1 MMGVGLLMFL
11 LVDSLFLRKQLNQ
24 HLFFGYFVPN
34 LTNVISN
41 FRVICM
47 LINKNPYNQIKKKR
61 KSYLNGE
68 ERKLTRE
75 RKNSR
80 ESSREGREKLSK
92 KEGRTR

>member
-1 MMGVGLLMFL
+1 MMGVGLRMFL

-24 HLFFGYFVPN
+24 HLFFGHFVPN

-47 LINKNPYNQIKKKR
+47 LINENPYNQIKKKR

-68 ERKLTRE
+68 ERRREKANE
-75 RKNSR
+75 RK
-80 ESSREGREKLSK
+80 K
-92 KEGRTR
+92 K

>member
-24 HLFFGYFVPN
+24 HLFVGHFVPN

-61 KSYLNGE
+61 KSYLNEE
-68 ERKLTRE
+68 ERRREKANE
-75 RKNSR
+75 RK
-80 ESSREGREKLSK
+80 K
-92 KEGRTR
+92 K

>member
-24 HLFFGYFVPN
+24 HLFFGHFVPN

-47 LINKNPYNQIKKKR
+47 LINENPYNQIKKKR

-68 ERKLTRE
+68 ERRREKANE
-75 RKNSR
+75 RK
-80 ESSREGREKLSK
+80 K
-92 KEGRTR
+92 K

>member
-24 HLFFGYFVPN
+24 HLFFGHFVPN

-41 FRVICM
+41 FRVICV

-68 ERKLTRE
+68 ERRREKANE
-75 RKNSR
+75 RK
-80 ESSREGREKLSK
+80 K
-92 KEGRTR
+92 K

>member
-24 HLFFGYFVPN
+24 HLFFGHFVPN

-68 ERKLTRE
+68 ERRREKVNE
-75 RKNSR
+75 RK
-80 ESSREGREKLSK
+80 K
-92 KEGRTR
+92 K

>member
-24 HLFFGYFVPN
+24 HLFFGHFVHN

-41 FRVICM
+41 FRVICV

-68 ERKLTRE
+68 ERRREKANE
-75 RKNSR
+75 RK
-80 ESSREGREKLSK
+80 K
-92 KEGRTR
+92 K

>member
-1 MMGVGLLMFL
+1 MFL

-24 HLFFGYFVPN
+24 HLFFGHFVPN

-47 LINKNPYNQIKKKR
+47 LINENPYNQIKKKR

-68 ERKLTRE
+68 ERRREKANE
-75 RKNSR
+75 RK
-80 ESSREGREKLSK
+80 K
-92 KEGRTR
+92 K

>member
-24 HLFFGYFVPN
+24 HLFFGHFVPN

-68 ERKLTRE
+68 ERR
-75 RKNSR
+75 
-80 ESSREGREKLSK
+80 REKANERNK
-92 KEGRTR
+92 K

>member
-1 MMGVGLLMFL
+1 MFL

-24 HLFFGYFVPN
+24 HVFSGHFVPN

-68 ERKLTRE
+68 ERRREKANE
-75 RKNSR
+75 RK
-80 ESSREGREKLSK
+80 K
-92 KEGRTR
+92 K

>member
-1 MMGVGLLMFL
+1 MFL

-24 HLFFGYFVPN
+24 HLFFGHFVPN

-68 ERKLTRE
+68 ERRREKANE
-75 RKNSR
+75 RK
-80 ESSREGREKLSK
+80 K
-92 KEGRTR
+92 K

>member
-24 HLFFGYFVPN
+24 HLFFGHFVPN

-68 ERKLTRE
+68 ERRREKANE
-75 RKNSR
+75 RK
-80 ESSREGREKLSK
+80 K
-92 KEGRTR
+92 K

>member
-24 HLFFGYFVPN
+24 HLFFGHFVPN

-47 LINKNPYNQIKKKR
+47 LINKNPYNQIKKEEEILFERRREKA
-61 KSYLNGE
+61 N
-68 ERKLTRE
+68 ERK
-75 RKNSR
+75 
-80 ESSREGREKLSK
+80 K
-92 KEGRTR
+92 KQ

>member
-1 MMGVGLLMFL
+1 MMGVGLLMVL

-24 HLFFGYFVPN
+24 HLFFGHFVPN

-68 ERKLTRE
+68 ERRREKANE
-75 RKNSR
+75 RK
-80 ESSREGREKLSK
+80 K
-92 KEGRTR
+92 K

>member
-1 MMGVGLLMFL
+1 MFL

-68 ERKLTRE
+68 ERRREKANE
-75 RKNSR
+75 RK
-80 ESSREGREKLSK
+80 K
-92 KEGRTR
+92 K

>member
-1 MMGVGLLMFL
+1 MMGVVLLMFL

-24 HLFFGYFVPN
+24 HLFFGHFVPN

-68 ERKLTRE
+68 GRRREKANERK
-75 RKNSR
+75 
-80 ESSREGREKLSK
+80 K
-92 KEGRTR
+92 K

>member
-11 LVDSLFLRKQLNQ
+11 HVDSLFLRKQLNQ
-24 HLFFGYFVPN
+24 HLFFGHFVPN

-68 ERKLTRE
+68 ERRREKANE
-75 RKNSR
+75 RK
-80 ESSREGREKLSK
+80 K
-92 KEGRTR
+92 K

>member
-24 HLFFGYFVPN
+24 HLFFGHFVPN

-41 FRVICM
+41 FRVIFCM

-68 ERKLTRE
+68 ERRREKANE
-75 RKNSR
+75 RK
-80 ESSREGREKLSK
+80 K
-92 KEGRTR
+92 K

>member
-1 MMGVGLLMFL
+1 MFL
-11 LVDSLFLRKQLNQ
+11 PVDSLFLRKQLNQ
-24 HLFFGYFVPN
+24 HLFFGHFVPN

-68 ERKLTRE
+68 ERRREKANE
-75 RKNSR
+75 RK
-80 ESSREGREKLSK
+80 K
-92 KEGRTR
+92 K

>member
-11 LVDSLFLRKQLNQ
+11 LVDNLFLRKQLNQ
-24 HLFFGYFVPN
+24 HLFFGHFVPN

-68 ERKLTRE
+68 ERRREKANE
-75 RKNSR
+75 RK
-80 ESSREGREKLSK
+80 K
-92 KEGRTR
+92 K